1 LAGRVREVIA
11 KGADDLAQALRQIL
25 VRLPKV
31 TELAPTA

>member
-1 LAGRVREVIA
+1 VLA
-11 KGADDLAQALRQIL
+11 KGADDLARALRQVL